1 MKGNVLIGIGI
12 LWFLVLIALFLWVDH
27 RAGFGFPNP
36 ALSWRNII
44 PLFAVSILIIWVD
57 THDSSRHLPDDSHRL
72 VLQWTH
78 LPR

>member
-27 RAGFGFPNP
+27 RTGFGFPNP

-44 PLFAVSILIIWVD
+44 PLFAVSILLFGWITTIALGIYRI
-57 THDSSRHLPDDSHRL
+57 TR
-72 VLQWTH
+72 TG
-78 LPR
+78 

>member
-44 PLFAVSILIIWVD
+44 PLFGVSILLFGWIPTIALGIYRM
-57 THDSSRHLPDDSHRL
+57 TR
-72 VLQWTH
+72 TG
-78 LPR
+78 